1 LAEPP
6 ELHDDLRQG
15 QTLPHGPGLAGLLG
29 VVVHDDELP
38 KRGPGDHVVR
48 NREQHALPLP
58 SLALSRLDPAEQCV
72 RRCARDAPG
81 EVRIVYGPAEER
93 PRGQMLPRLPVPTE
107 LGRLDDVHSL
117 SPPLSLLWSMSHRC
131 VIRSAYMAA
140 TRGRCRAARWRR
152 MMYAVSEIGPMNARP
167 SANKAASILSPR
179 SIFRACGVL
188 GVTR

>member
-1 LAEPP
+1 
-6 ELHDDLRQG
+6 

-29 VVVHDDELP
+29 VAVHDDEPP
-38 KRGPGDHVVR
+38 KRGPGDHADR

-58 SLALSRLDPAEQCV
+58 RLALRRLDPEEPSV
-72 RRCARDAPG
+72 RQSARDAPG
-81 EVRIVYGPAEER
+81 EIRIVYGPAYGR

-140 TRGRCRAARWRR
+140 TR
-152 MMYAVSEIGPMNARP
+152 
-167 SANKAASILSPR
+167 
-179 SIFRACGVL
+179 
-188 GVTR
+188 